1 MASLRSNNNF
11 HKKRLRRK
19 RVIRWVLLPLM
30 LISLSFITY
39 GAFLFNKAESV
50 MEESYNPID
59 REGKRAVNPFDENFS
74 VLFIGVDDSNKRQFE
89 GSSRTDALM
98 LATFNQEDKSIKL
111 LSIPRDSYV
120 HIPEKNIYTKINHA
134 HAYGGVELTLETVE
148 ELLDV
153 PVDYYVKMNFDAFI
167 DVIDALNGIEVNV
180 PYTFTEQDSKDR
192 AGAITL
198 NEGLQTLDGEEALA
212 LARTRKLDNDIER
225 GKRQQEIIK
234 AIIQKAVSVKSIGKY
249 TDVMEAVGKNL
260 TTDLRFDQ
268 MKSFI
273 EYATA
278 GSNLNTETLNLAGS
292 DSRID
297 GIYYYQLDEIAL
309 AETIATLQLHLNI
322 SSDNSAATT
331 TDTTSDNMTTEQ
343 NTDSNGQ
350 TITP

>member
-19 RVIRWVLLPLM
+19 RVVRWVLLPLL
-30 LISLSFITY
+30 LISISLISY
-39 GAFLFNKAESV
+39 GALLYNKAESV
-50 MEESYNPID
+50 MDESYNPIE

-98 LATFNQEDKSIKL
+98 LATFNQDDKSIKL
-111 LSIPRDSYV
+111 VSIPRDSYV
-120 HIPEKNIYTKINHA
+120 HIPEEEIYTKINHA

-148 ELLDV
+148 ELMDV

-167 DVIDALNGIEVNV
+167 DVIDALDGIEVNV
-180 PYTFTEQDSKDR
+180 PYTFSEQDSQDRKD
-192 AGAITL
+192 AITL
-198 NEGLQTLDGEEALA
+198 YEGLQNLDGEEALA

-234 AIIQKAVSVKSIGKY
+234 AIIKKAVSVKSLANY
-249 TDVMEAVGKNL
+249 SDVMEAVGQNM

-268 MKSFI
+268 MKSFL

-278 GSNLNTETLNLAGS
+278 GSNLDTETLNLAGA
-292 DSRID
+292 DSRIG
-297 GIYYYQLDEIAL
+297 GIYYYQLDELAL
-309 AETIATLQLHLNI
+309 AETRAKLKTHLNI
-322 SSDNSAATT
+322 TDNSLDTSSDNS
-331 TDTTSDNMTTEQ
+331 DTASP
-343 NTDSNGQ
+343 SY
-350 TITP
+350 

>member
-1 MASLRSNNNF
+1 MASLRSNSNF
-11 HKKRLRRK
+11 HKKRLRKK
-19 RVIRWVLLPLM
+19 RIFRWVLLPLI
-30 LISLSFITY
+30 LISLSLVTY

-50 MEESYNPID
+50 MDESYTPIE
-59 REGKRAVNPFDENFS
+59 REGKRAVNPFNHNFS
-74 VLFIGVDDSNKRQFE
+74 VLFIGVDDSSQRQFE
-89 GSSRTDALM
+89 DNSRTDALM
-98 LATFNQEDKSIKL
+98 LATFNQDAKSIKL

-120 HIPEKNIYTKINHA
+120 HIPEKDINTKINHA

-180 PYTFTEQDSKDR
+180 PYTFTEQDSEDR
-192 AGAITL
+192 ADAITL
-198 NEGLQTLDGEEALA
+198 NEGLHTLGGEEALA

-234 AIIQKAVSVKSIGKY
+234 AIIKKAVSVKSIRNY
-249 TDVMEAVGKNL
+249 TDVMEAVGKNM

-278 GSNLNTETLNLAGS
+278 GTNINTETLTLKGI
-292 DSRID
+292 DSKID
-297 GIYYYQLDEIAL
+297 GVYYYQLDETAV
-309 AETIATLQLHLNI
+309 AETKAILKNHLDLAT
-322 SSDNSAATT
+322 D
-331 TDTTSDNMTTEQ
+331 DKE
-343 NTDSNGQ
+343 
-350 TITP
+350 TP